1 MMPPVAILAGGLGT
15 RLHPM
20 TLNQPKSL
28 LEVAGKPF
36 IFHQLDLLKR
46 QGFSEAVLCVGRFG
60 EKIREYVGNG
70 SAWGLAVQYSFDGDR
85 PLGTGGAL
93 KKAAPLLPEKFFVL
107 YGDSYLDIDLK
118 PILERFE
125 CEGKPALLTAYRN
138 NGQWDQSNVLLREG
152 RILKYDKKNPSPD
165 MKHIDYGLSI
175 LKKSV
180 VAGWP
185 AGKAF
190 DLADAYHELVERGQ
204 MTAYEAGKR
213 FYEIG
218 SAKGIEELARYL
230 NTCNKPY

>member
-15 RLHPM
+15 RLHPL
-20 TLNQPKSL
+20 TRDKPKSL

-36 IFHQLDLLKR
+36 IFHQLGLLKR
-46 QGFSEAVLCVGRFG
+46 QGFSQVVLCAGRFG
-60 EKIREYVGNG
+60 EKIREYAGNG
-70 SAWGLAVQYSFDGDR
+70 SAWDLAVQYSFDGDR

-107 YGDSYLDIDLK
+107 YGDSYLDIDPK

-125 CEGKPALLTAYRN
+125 REGKPALLTAYRN

-185 AGKAF
+185 AGQAF
-190 DLADAYHELVERGQ
+190 DLADAYHELVECGQ
-204 MTAYEAGKR
+204 MATYETKRR

-218 SAKGIEELARYL
+218 SAEGIEELAQYL
-230 NTCNKPY
+230 NSCNKSY